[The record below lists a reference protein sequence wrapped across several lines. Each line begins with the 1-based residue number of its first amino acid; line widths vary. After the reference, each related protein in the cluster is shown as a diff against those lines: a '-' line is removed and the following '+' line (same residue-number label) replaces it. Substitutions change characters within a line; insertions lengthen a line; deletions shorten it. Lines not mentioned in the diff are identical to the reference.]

1 MLVAHVA
8 WNLLLGFGH
17 WLGLQLNNSLISE
30 LLVHLLK
37 HPQVAINLLNRD
49 LARILRIDHAE
60 DRLVLSFVN
69 RELLLHFPGLRVG
82 EKSRL
87 LTGLLLLL

>member
-1 MLVAHVA
+1 M
-8 WNLLLGFGH
+8 
-17 WLGLQLNNSLISE
+17 
-30 LLVHLLK
+30 HLLK